1 MGAMMLEVILCQSF
15 CECVSNLVFGDD
27 GEDLDKPVLHV
38 FAKVMIANIY
48 VLGPWV

>member
-1 MGAMMLEVILCQSF
+1 MAMMMLEVILCQSF
-15 CECVSNLVFGDD
+15 CECASNLVFGVD
-27 GEDLDKPVLHV
+27 GEDLDKPLLYV